1 MVDEERVRSR
11 LRDITQNLHYLSD
24 EVVAVEARRAEPIW
38 MAGIKYWLVTAI
50 EACIDI
56 SQHIAGS
63 EGWRSPAD
71 NGDAMRVLAENGVL
85 DPALADRMRMAV
97 GFRNV
102 VLHEYARVDERIV
115 LDRLADPSDLDL
127 FVRSVSEWLARAAH

>member
-11 LRDITQNLHYLSD
+11 LRDITQNLHHLND
-24 EVVAVEARRAEPIW
+24 ETIAVDDRRADPIW
-38 MAGIKYWLVTAI
+38 MAGIKYWLVTAV

-56 SQHIAGS
+56 AQHMAGS
-63 EGWRSPAD
+63 EGWRLPTD

-102 VLHEYARVDERIV
+102 VIHEYARVDERIV
-115 LDRLADPSDLDL
+115 LDRLADPSDLEL
-127 FVRSVSEWLARAAH
+127 FVRSVNEWLEGQSG

>member
-1 MVDEERVRSR
+1 MQSR
-11 LRDITQNLHYLSD
+11 LRDITQNLQYL
-24 EVVAVEARRAEPIW
+24 EAETIALEARRSDPIW
-38 MAGIKYWLVTAI
+38 MAGIKYWLVTAV

-56 SQHIAGS
+56 AQHMAGS
-63 EGWRSPAD
+63 EGWRLPAD

-102 VLHEYARVDERIV
+102 VIHEYARVDERIV
-115 LDRLADPSDLDL
+115 LERLADPSDLDL
-127 FVRSVSEWLARAAH
+127 FVRSVSEWLAREAD

>member
-1 MVDEERVRSR
+1 MQSR
-11 LRDITQNLHYLSD
+11 LRAITQNVQHL
-24 EVVAVEARRAEPIW
+24 EAETIALESRRADPIW
-38 MAGIKYWLVTAI
+38 MAGIKYWLVTAV

-56 SQHIAGS
+56 AQHMAGS
-63 EGWRSPAD
+63 EGWRLPTD

-97 GFRNV
+97 GFRNIV
-102 VLHEYARVDERIV
+102 IHEYARVDERIV

-127 FVRSVSEWLARAAH
+127 FVSAVSEWLEREAD